1 MRRAVVANLYSGYGG
16 GVRVALS
23 IVKALLEDGWRVDLV
38 SLSGLPLSKLEEVHG
53 VGLRRHLGGG
63 GLRIR
68 YRFPELPTI
77 AKARLFAVK
86 AFEEYLIEYLNNVGV
101 ENVSLAVFFD
111 DVPSGVL
118 ELLEEHSV
126 PVILYIHFSYIHR
139 IALALYDEVLRGR
152 FSSRLEV
159 FKERLMRAALRGVFA
174 WITGYRNVKVLA
186 NSTVTRIA
194 TRIAW
199 KIDPEVLYPPVYV
212 PNHIRSRVIRRG
224 AAEGRENLIVVL
236 GVFEP
241 SKRHDVVIEAFSK
254 SGVAQ
259 NAKLI
264 LIGSPLHDAYLRYLH
279 SKIRELNIG
288 DRVKI
293 VVDADEETKWR
304 LLSKAKAVVHPKIFE
319 PFGMAVAEG
328 MYAGAIPI
336 VYAGPLSGPWIDI
349 VEKGRY
355 GFGFRNLEELS
366 NIIEQVVDGY
376 HRYIKEMRVAEKSR
390 YFGYENFKK
399 GIIDAV
405 KSVA

>member
-1 MRRAVVANLYSGYGG
+1 
-16 GVRVALS
+16 
-23 IVKALLEDGWRVDLV
+23 LV
-38 SLSGLPLSKLEEVHG
+38 SLSGLPPSKLEEIHG
-53 VGLRRHLGGG
+53 IGLRQHLGGG

-68 YRFPELPTI
+68 YRFPELPAI
-77 AKARLFAVK
+77 AKTRLFAVK
-86 AFEEYLIEYLNNVGV
+86 AFEEYLIEYLNNVGL

-111 DVPSGVL
+111 DVPSRAL

-126 PVILYIHFSYIHR
+126 PVILYIHFSYLHR
-139 IALALYDEVLRGR
+139 TALALYDEVLRGR

-159 FKERLMRAALRGVFA
+159 FKERLIRAALRRVFA
-174 WITGYRNVKVLA
+174 WIPGYRNVKVLA

-194 TRIAW
+194 ARIVW
-199 KIDPEVLYPPVYV
+199 RIDPEVLYPPVYV
-212 PNHIRSRVIRRG
+212 PGSIRDRVLERG
-224 AAEGRENLIVVL
+224 AAEGKEDLIVAL

-241 SKRHDVVIEAFSK
+241 SKRHDVVLEAFSR
-254 SGVAQ
+254 SGAAR
-259 NAKLI
+259 NAKLL
-264 LIGSPLHDAYLRYLH
+264 LIGSPSHYAYLRYLY

-288 DRVKI
+288 DRAKI
-293 VVDADEETKWR
+293 VVDADEEAKWR

-328 MYAGAIPI
+328 MYVGAIPI

-349 VEKGRY
+349 VERGRY

-376 HRYIKEMRVAEKSR
+376 DRYIKEIRVAEKSR

-399 GIIDAV
+399 GIIDTV